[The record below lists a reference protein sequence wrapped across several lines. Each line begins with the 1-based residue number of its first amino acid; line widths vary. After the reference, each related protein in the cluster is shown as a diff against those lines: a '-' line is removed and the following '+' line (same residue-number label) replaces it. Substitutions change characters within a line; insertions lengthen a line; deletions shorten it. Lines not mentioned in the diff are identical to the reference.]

1 MKCSTPTPFP
11 LFGVFQQHTHR
22 GLLRLAAQVYSHKVN
37 NSKAFFMAKMDLS
50 FLFSQHSSSS
60 IVHWHSQPLS
70 RSLVGLVSILSEAHE
85 DICWWASIREHPLLW
100 TLCFDKTFT
109 IMLLSKSRQENWQ
122 FLTRLKITKCC
133 LLYWRPE
140 KNGAVIYLFSYSLF

>member
-1 MKCSTPTPFP
+1 MFNSNTFSVLWWISPTHSSWLAATCGP
-11 LFGVFQQHTHR
+11 
-22 GLLRLAAQVYSHKVN
+22 GLLSRGKKFQG
-37 NSKAFFMAKMDLS
+37 FFMAKMDLS

-85 DICWWASIREHPLLW
+85 DICWWALIREHPLLW

-122 FLTRLKITKCC
+122 FLTRLKINKCC

-140 KNGAVIYLFSYSLF
+140 KNGAVNYLFSSSLF

>member
-11 LFGVFQQHTHR
+11 LFGGFQQHTHR

-60 IVHWHSQPLS
+60 RVHWHSQPLS

-85 DICWWASIREHPLLW
+85 DIC
-100 TLCFDKTFT
+100 
-109 IMLLSKSRQENWQ
+109 
-122 FLTRLKITKCC
+122 
-133 LLYWRPE
+133 
-140 KNGAVIYLFSYSLF
+140 